1 MKSKKLLFC
10 LMLIFL
16 YPLST
21 YGQNS
26 FLTDKITC
34 KLGITPMNAISF
46 FEFNGSQYARREKK
60 PHFQLQFAYKLNKI
74 IDLGV
79 YLGYSKLYH
88 EIDLPYDAE
97 KGYYALTSDDGIRHI
112 FNHYPYYQCDSHA
125 FAYGLKSD
133 IHLLPIFSNKRIDR
147 LDVYLIPSIGLVSEN
162 YRDVNNKVIKKP
174 EFLAYGVG
182 VGTSYYFIR
191 HLGVFGEYHFGH
203 FYNLSKSRW
212 QAGIVYKF

>member
-1 MKSKKLLFC
+1 
-10 LMLIFL
+10 MLIFL

-60 PHFQLQFAYKLNKI
+60 PHYQLQLAYKLNKI

-79 YLGYSKLYH
+79 YFGYSKLYH

-97 KGYYALTSDDGIRHI
+97 KGYYALKSNDGKRQ
-112 FNHYPYYQCDSHA
+112 FLSLSPTPYKLDSHA

-133 IHLLPIFSNKRIDR
+133 IHLLPIFSNKRINR
-147 LDVYLIPSIGLVSEN
+147 LDVYLISSIGLVYEN